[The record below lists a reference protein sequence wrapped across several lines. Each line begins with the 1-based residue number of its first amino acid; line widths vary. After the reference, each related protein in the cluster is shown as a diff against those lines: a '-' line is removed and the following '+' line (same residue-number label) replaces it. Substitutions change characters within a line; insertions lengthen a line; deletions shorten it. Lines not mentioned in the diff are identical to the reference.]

1 MTWLIRNYCQSGF
14 GIFVIRKVF
23 INNGFYEFE
32 NVDGSPYLNH
42 INYEKFKKVLD
53 M

>member
-1 MTWLIRNYCQSGF
+1 LPKWF
-14 GIFVIRKVF
+14 GIFFIRKVF

-42 INYEKFKKVLD
+42 INHEKFKKVLD